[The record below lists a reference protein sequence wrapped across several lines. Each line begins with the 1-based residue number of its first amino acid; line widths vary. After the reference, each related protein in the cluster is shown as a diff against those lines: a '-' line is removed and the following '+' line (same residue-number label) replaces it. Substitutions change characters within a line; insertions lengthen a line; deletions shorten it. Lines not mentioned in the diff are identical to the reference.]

1 MVKASYLLL
10 ILFAATTVLA
20 DHPNAYI
27 VSPVAGA
34 VVESPVN
41 IVFGLR
47 SGFGIAPAGVAIDN
61 TGHHHLL
68 IDTGLPDLT
77 KPIAKDANHRHF
89 GGGQTE
95 ATVELSPGEHTL
107 QLLLGDFTHL
117 PHKPPVMSDR
127 ISITVK

>member
-1 MVKASYLLL
+1 M
-10 ILFAATTVLA
+10 
-20 DHPNAYI
+20 
-27 VSPVAGA
+27 
-34 VVESPVN
+34 
-41 IVFGLR
+41 FGLR
-47 SGFGIAPAGVAIDN
+47 RGFGIAPAGVAIDN

-77 KPIAKDANHRHF
+77 KPIAKDGNHRHF

-107 QLLLGDFTHL
+107 QLLLGEFAHL

>member
-47 SGFGIAPAGVAIDN
+47 SGCQ
-61 TGHHHLL
+61 
-68 IDTGLPDLT
+68 
-77 KPIAKDANHRHF
+77 RY
-89 GGGQTE
+89 Q
-95 ATVELSPGEHTL
+95 
-107 QLLLGDFTHL
+107 GDHQ
-117 PHKPPVMSDR
+117 
-127 ISITVK
+127 